1 MTNLDTALPTPLPS
15 IRNRLRSRLGGPV
28 WLPDDAEYAAATTAW
43 NRNARNRPALVV
55 EAHDTADIV
64 GAVQYALKVDLGV
77 GVLATGHGAGQPR
90 DGGLLINTS
99 RLREVHIDPVA
110 RRARV
115 AAGARWDDVVGPAA
129 HHGLA
134 GLPGSSTGV
143 GVVGYTLGGGFGWLG
158 RRYGLAAH
166 SITRAEVVTGDGQLV
181 TASPDEHPE
190 LFWGLQGS
198 VGNLGVVTELEFALH
213 PVRTVYAGNLYYS
226 LSRAADMAT
235 FVADWG
241 RSGSNALPPEW
252 TAALTFRYFPPLP
265 AVPEALRGQS
275 FVALR
280 GCFCGDPS
288 AGAALID
295 QARSAL
301 GPAMIDTFTTMPA
314 AALAS
319 VSMDPVDP
327 LPGLWHTELI
337 RDLTPQAISALVDLA
352 GPDSG
357 SPLVMLE
364 LRQLGAALAG
374 PADALSPMAHT
385 SAAYSLNAIGITPDA
400 ARTAAVRTHLEKVRI
415 RMAPFAT
422 GETYL
427 NFLDLE
433 AATPDRIRAAYS
445 DQDWRRL
452 LELKARYD
460 PRNLFR
466 FNRNIPT
473 PQEVSTS

>member
-1 MTNLDTALPTPLPS
+1 MATSATTIPMPQTS
-15 IRNRLRSRLGGPV
+15 VRNRLRRHLRGPV
-28 WLPDDAEYAAATTAW
+28 WVPGDVGYAAATAAW
-43 NRNARNRPALVV
+43 NLNARHHPALVV
-55 EAHDTADIV
+55 EAHDSADI
-64 GAVQYALKVDLGV
+64 GAAVECAREADLGV
-77 GVLATGHGAGQPR
+77 GVLATGHGTGRPC
-90 DGGLLINTS
+90 DGGVLINTS
-99 RLREVHIDPVA
+99 RLREVHIDAVA

-115 AAGARWDDVVGPAA
+115 AAGARWDDVIGAA
-129 HHGLA
+129 ATHGLA
-134 GLPGSSTGV
+134 GLPGSSTTV

-181 TASPDEHPE
+181 AADPDEHPD

-198 VGNLGVVTELEFALH
+198 VGNFGVVTELEFELH
-213 PVRTVYAGNLYYS
+213 PVRTVYAGNLYYP
-226 LSRAADMAT
+226 LSRAADLGT
-235 FVADWG
+235 FVAEWS
-241 RSGSNALPPEW
+241 RTVPPEL
-252 TAALTFRYFPPLP
+252 TAALTFRFFPRLP
-265 AVPEALRGQS
+265 AVPETLRGQS
-275 FVALR
+275 YVSLR
-280 GCFCGDPS
+280 GCFCGDPT

-327 LPGLWHTELI
+327 VPGLWHTELI
-337 RDLTPQAISALVDLA
+337 RDLTPETITALVDLA

-364 LRQLGAALAG
+364 LRQLGAALVG

-385 SAAYSLNAIGITPDA
+385 SAAFSLNAIGITPNA
-400 ARTAAVRTHLEKVRI
+400 EVAAAVRTHLDKVRTL
-415 RMAPFAT
+415 MAPFAT
-422 GETYL
+422 GETYV
-427 NFLDLE
+427 NFLDLDGASPE
-433 AATPDRIRAAYS
+433 RVRAAYS

-452 LELKARYD
+452 VELKGRYD
-460 PRNLFR
+460 PQNLFR

-473 PQEVSTS
+473 PTEVSAP